1 MIQIDMEMP
10 ESCPKCR
17 FYQDQHN
24 TEYCIVTGY
33 GLKAEDLV
41 GHSLETAKPY
51 WCPLK
56 AVVPEIKE
64 EDKRECSA
72 RPSKTLMECFNEAL
86 DEYMKNHP
94 EYFTNQNEAQLRLEK

>member
-10 ESCPKCR
+10 ESCPKCK

-51 WCPLK
+51 WCPLHPDVTE
-56 AVVPEIKE
+56 AKE
-64 EDKRECSA
+64 EDKKECSA
-72 RPSKTLMECFNEAL
+72 RPSKTLTECFNGAL
-86 DEYMKNHP
+86 DKYMKTHP
-94 EYFTNQNEAQLRLEK
+94 ESFTNPNEVQLRLEI